1 MTSTLPVNQ
10 TSTKQLNQPV
20 NKADQLQEVENSIKK
35 AMAYL
40 DKLKSDI
47 MEMQKLLAR
56 LKVNSLLDY
65 EDSISAIDKY
75 LKSLKE

>member
-20 NKADQLQEVENSIKK
+20 NKVDQLQEVENSIKK

-47 MEMQKLLAR
+47 MKMQKLLAH
-56 LKVNSLLDY
+56 LKANNLLDS